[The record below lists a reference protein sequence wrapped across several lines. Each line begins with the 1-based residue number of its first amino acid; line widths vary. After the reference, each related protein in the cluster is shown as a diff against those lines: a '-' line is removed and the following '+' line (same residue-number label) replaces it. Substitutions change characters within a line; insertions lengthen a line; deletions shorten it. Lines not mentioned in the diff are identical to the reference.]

1 MYSMENALVEI
12 LVLIYYFNIVIID
25 RTSTILGFALVL
37 CYALMSFQTSK
48 YIREF
53 STCEFYM
60 PHLIIGRQP
69 W

>member
-25 RTSTILGFALVL
+25 RTSTVLGFALVL
-37 CYALMSFQTSK
+37 RYALMSFQTSK
-48 YIREF
+48 YIRGF
-53 STCEFYM
+53 STCEFYI
-60 PHLIIGRQP
+60 PYLFIGEQP

>member
-37 CYALMSFQTSK
+37 CYALMSF
-48 YIREF
+48 
-53 STCEFYM
+53 
-60 PHLIIGRQP
+60 
-69 W
+69 